1 METKRMEDY
10 TTEELFEMMQAINYE
25 TGDLFDES
33 VYDMGELDDL
43 FVDTPP
49 SEFAMMLTRDFNI
62 HHDYFTFDGYGHIVS
77 LDSYKLEKHLE
88 LLRETI
94 VEYYRELYE

>member
-1 METKRMEDY
+1 METKRIEDY
-10 TTEELFEMMQAINYE
+10 TAEELLEMMHEINCE
-25 TGDLFDES
+25 TGDLFDEAI
-33 VYDMGELDDL
+33 YDMGELDDL
-43 FVDTPP
+43 YAGIQP
-49 SEFAMMLTRDFNI
+49 SEFAMMLSRDFNI